1 MVKKKI
7 PKSLLS
13 LLEKK
18 KKKNFFFFSDIL
30 YRSFINWK
38 KIFLLNTAR

>member
-13 LLEKK
+13 FLEKK
-18 KKKNFFFFSDIL
+18 KKKKFFFPIFY